1 MIHLI
6 NPQEIGYD
14 KKITLK
20 IPCLLTMK
28 KNAFVH
34 VVARVKKTVL
44 LLHYVPP
51 HLEIVIRQ
59 KGIDADV
66 SQSATQLNLTLGK
79 EFPLKKSLKDM
90 FR

>member
-14 KKITLK
+14 EKITLK

-44 LLHYVPP
+44 VPP

-79 EFPLKKSLKDM
+79 EIPLKKSLKNM
-90 FR
+90 FRQ